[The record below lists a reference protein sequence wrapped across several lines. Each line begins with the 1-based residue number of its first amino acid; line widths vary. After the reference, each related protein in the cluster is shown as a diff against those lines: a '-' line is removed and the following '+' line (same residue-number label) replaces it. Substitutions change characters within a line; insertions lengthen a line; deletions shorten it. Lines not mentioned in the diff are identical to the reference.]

1 MSDSKDERSVAVMND
16 RLTDMDGIDRLTTF
30 LQLTESPVCAICGR
44 KDFYPWCEE
53 HSFRSEKV
61 GKYCTTGFPID
72 GKLSLVCC
80 KCDEVI
86 LITKVKSETEMSVE
100 ITKEKFEAYEDI
112 RTDGLTNMWDTRMVA
127 ELSDGELTSV
137 EALEVIK
144 NYTEL
149 CEKYPEVRSLDE

>member
-1 MSDSKDERSVAVMND
+1 
-16 RLTDMDGIDRLTTF
+16 
-30 LQLTESPVCAICGR
+30 
-44 KDFYPWCEE
+44 
-53 HSFRSEKV
+53 
-61 GKYCTTGFPID
+61 
-72 GKLSLVCC
+72 
-80 KCDEVI
+80 
-86 LITKVKSETEMSVE
+86 VKSETEMSVE